1 MSIVLVWRR
10 RGGGELA
17 LLRGNGPDRSRVND
31 VAKTL
36 DEILCKAE
44 IEVDRT
50 VVGIVCVEAS
60 VLCRVHDGGGGVV

>member
-1 MSIVLVWRR
+1 MSL
-10 RGGGELA
+10 
-17 LLRGNGPDRSRVND
+17 
-31 VAKTL
+31 KTL

-60 VLCRVHDGGGGVV
+60 VMSRVHDGGGGVV